1 MQTKLNLQ
9 GQFTRQMKKK
19 SFFFLFSSATVLAW
33 NLINDVHMLLQC
45 GNPTP
50 VLQQEQGVCGRQEVQ
65 NIKLKPPVEMF
76 LSLYKRSEKVEK
88 STKRRG
94 GF

>member
-1 MQTKLNLQ
+1 MAHDVTTLTN
-9 GQFTRQMKKK
+9 F
-19 SFFFLFSSATVLAW
+19 SPPNSSATVLAW
-33 NLINDVHMLLQC
+33 NLINDVHMLLQR

-50 VLQQEQGVCGRQEVQ
+50 VLQQELGVCGRQ
-65 NIKLKPPVEMF
+65 NIELKPPVEMF

-94 GF
+94 GS